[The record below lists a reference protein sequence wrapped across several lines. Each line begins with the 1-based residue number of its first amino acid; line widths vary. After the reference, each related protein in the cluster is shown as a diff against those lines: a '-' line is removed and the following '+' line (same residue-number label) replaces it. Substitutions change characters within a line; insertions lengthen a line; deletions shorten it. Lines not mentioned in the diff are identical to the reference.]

1 LKENRRKSSAAF
13 RDILPECR
21 RLFAPKSQQ
30 KAGAAL
36 PFLPASR
43 PGGKE
48 ERTSGIGQKKE
59 SEKLRFVKFWGEAFA
74 GKPEPLSPC
83 PAAFFDAQ
91 AEKIRKNPLSKP
103 KITVKMHN
111 RTFTK

>member
-1 LKENRRKSSAAF
+1 MPPLFHSEKSAEGGDGS
-13 RDILPECR
+13 
-21 RLFAPKSQQ
+21 
-30 KAGAAL
+30 

-43 PGGKE
+43 PGREE

-59 SEKLRFVKFWGEAFA
+59 SEKLRFGKFRGKAFT
-74 GKPEPLSPC
+74 GKPEALSPY
-83 PAAFFDAQ
+83 PAAFFDAHV
-91 AEKIRKNPLSKP
+91 EKIRKNPLSKP